1 MTLPAFEFSLFNLYV
16 QLIIVAL
23 LGVYEFKKIKRSKL
37 AHSKIIRI
45 EPNEFETVVKSPGR
59 YNAIIV
65 DASPGLL
72 EQVDFSYEHIKGSVR
87 YTPEMINPN
96 SPKMF
101 VGDKDVYIYA
111 RSNKSLEKTAAAF
124 INQNSNRKIYAL
136 NGGLQKFT
144 GKKAGLLPDEILK

>member
-1 MTLPAFEFSLFNLYV
+1 MTLPKFEFSLFNIYV
-16 QLIIVAL
+16 QLIIVGLIAI
-23 LGVYEFKKIKRSKL
+23 YEVRKIKRSKL
-37 AHSKIIRI
+37 AQSKIILI
-45 EPNEFETVVKSPGR
+45 EPSEFEAVVKSPGR
-59 YNAIIV
+59 YNAVIV

-72 EQVDFSYEHIKGSVR
+72 EQVDFGYEHIKGSVR

-101 VGDKDVYIYA
+101 VGDKDVYLYA

-136 NGGLQKFT
+136 KGGLQKFT